1 MRIGLF
7 VITISLC
14 VLAVLSSDVVD
25 AKDSDFDAVVSQSE
39 LVLVEFYAPW
49 CGHCKKLAPEWE
61 KAASE
66 VKGQAVLAK
75 VDATVETKMAEKYE
89 IQGYPTIKV
98 FREGQLAGDYS
109 GGRTAEAIVS
119 YVKNNLGPAVSLLSD
134 ASSLASL
141 KEENTLSVVGFT
153 ANAETAVGKVLHRV
167 ASILRNDFKFGMV
180 TDATLAA
187 GEAMETIVVFK
198 SFDEGRHVYDGP
210 LEPAAL
216 EKFIST
222 TSVRNFD
229 EIGPDNYRSYVAL
242 GKPIGWLFMRPS
254 NADDVAIRESIE
266 PLGAEF
272 KDGVAMV
279 WIDADKYSGMAERMA
294 IDGFPGFVIAHG
306 EEKYVFPKEQPL
318 TTQNVRDFLRQFLD
332 NKLEKTMR
340 TQPAPE
346 KHTND
351 LGLTTVVGSSFDEL
365 VLGREVDV
373 LVEFYAPWCGH
384 CKQLQPT
391 YQQLAKELRKVE
403 GIRVAQIDASAN
415 DFNTELFSVQG
426 FPTIYF
432 VPRSGEPV
440 LYEGERSVVGMMAF
454 IKEHSTVTFDIPEK
468 PNAEEHSEL

>member
-98 FREGQLAGDYS
+98 FREGQLVGDYS

-187 GEAMETIVVFK
+187 GDSLNSELSGGHK
-198 SFDEGRHVYDGP
+198 
-210 LEPAAL
+210 PAAQ
-216 EKFIST
+216 
-222 TSVRNFD
+222 RN
-229 EIGPDNYRSYVAL
+229 R
-242 GKPIGWLFMRPS
+242 
-254 NADDVAIRESIE
+254 
-266 PLGAEF
+266 
-272 KDGVAMV
+272 
-279 WIDADKYSGMAERMA
+279 
-294 IDGFPGFVIAHG
+294 
-306 EEKYVFPKEQPL
+306 
-318 TTQNVRDFLRQFLD
+318 
-332 NKLEKTMR
+332 
-340 TQPAPE
+340 
-346 KHTND
+346 
-351 LGLTTVVGSSFDEL
+351 
-365 VLGREVDV
+365 
-373 LVEFYAPWCGH
+373 
-384 CKQLQPT
+384 
-391 YQQLAKELRKVE
+391 
-403 GIRVAQIDASAN
+403 
-415 DFNTELFSVQG
+415 
-426 FPTIYF
+426 
-432 VPRSGEPV
+432 
-440 LYEGERSVVGMMAF
+440 
-454 IKEHSTVTFDIPEK
+454 
-468 PNAEEHSEL
+468 